1 MERILIVTLQ
11 ERVQKQ
17 NGRKRTIS
25 RRARSFSTVA
35 NRARGYTHNSRNTKR
50 AVSRHLRD
58 PSETRSGHQFSPCC
72 HSRTQ
77 IFRLIRRISIY
88 PIYMFAVPDV
98 ETTAANRPVEHNSVG
113 TLFFF
118 SFFLFAIILRS
129 PLVRSINVY
138 DVAQSRSSFFLE
150 SLHDYSLRITSLLK
164 LFPIRKVPSSRP
176 TTEETSLLICYIGS
190 GAFARIC
197 RLANARIFLSHHP
210 PSCF

>member
-1 MERILIVTLQ
+1 MEQILIVTLQ
-11 ERVQKQ
+11 ERVQKR
-17 NGRKRTIS
+17 NGKRRKCTIS
-25 RRARSFSTVA
+25 RRARTFSTVA

-118 SFFLFAIILRS
+118 FFSFCNYFTVPARAVDQRIRC
-129 PLVRSINVY
+129 RSI
-138 DVAQSRSSFFLE
+138 AELFFF
-150 SLHDYSLRITSLLK
+150 RVI
-164 LFPIRKVPSSRP
+164 
-176 TTEETSLLICYIGS
+176 
-190 GAFARIC
+190 A
-197 RLANARIFLSHHP
+197 
-210 PSCF
+210 

>member
-1 MERILIVTLQ
+1 MHNLAESSFIFNCRESSSRIHPQ
-11 ERVQKQ
+11 QSQYEK
-17 NGRKRTIS
+17 S
-25 RRARSFSTVA
+25 RLSPSSRPFGDEIWAPVLPMLPFS
-35 NRARGYTHNSRNTKR
+35 
-50 AVSRHLRD
+50 
-58 PSETRSGHQFSPCC
+58 
-72 HSRTQ
+72 HSNLPT
-77 IFRLIRRISIY
+77 FIRRISIY

-118 SFFLFAIILRS
+118 LFFFLQLFYGPRS
-129 PLVRSINVY
+129 CGRSTYTMSLNRG
-138 DVAQSRSSFFLE
+138 ALFFLE